1 MLIVHHVPKVP
12 LAATTGLN
20 AVENEKNVSA
30 TLPSVALF
38 KNGVTVVQQEIDIP
52 AVGVYC

>member
-1 MLIVHHVPKVP
+1 VLIVHHVPKVP